1 MYAFKCFSQCASKL
15 LKAARKTHITIYML
29 PMLLLFCRA
38 RGLLF
43 SISVAVSVSI
53 SVLVGFLEQ
62 CLSAKLSAVLSS
74 QFSGSQFSILSSLGL
89 WGCGALGLLDNFA
102 TRLFWWLPVAHFRY
116 IRQPAVAVAAKA
128 HTHCV

>member
-1 MYAFKCFSQCASKL
+1 
-15 LKAARKTHITIYML
+15 ML

-74 QFSGSQFSILSSLGL
+74 QFSVLGVSVLDSQFSGSLGL
-89 WGCGALGLLDNFA
+89 WGSGSA
-102 TRLFWWLPVAHFRY
+102 
-116 IRQPAVAVAAKA
+116 
-128 HTHCV
+128 